1 MFANLHR
8 NYPEKKRGKINGNHM
23 KKISIFAIMLL
34 LNAGLLFSQEIP
46 DQSTLMARAPASF
59 KALFKTTRGDFIVEV
74 YRDWSPLGA
83 DRLYQLLMTHFYD
96 NNGIFRVQKGYVVQF
111 GICDNKAVNTFWDK
125 HIIADEPVLEKN
137 LQGTISYARDG
148 VNSRTVQLFI
158 NLRDNPKLDTVNFN
172 GLRGFPPVAKI
183 VSGFEV
189 VEQLYDG
196 YGFEPAKY
204 QDSIMV
210 RGNAYL
216 RQFWPNIDYIRE
228 ARIIIRSVN

>member
-1 MFANLHR
+1 
-8 NYPEKKRGKINGNHM
+8 M
-23 KKISIFAIMLL
+23 KKISIFAFILL
-34 LNAGLLFSQEIP
+34 LQAGFLHAQEIP

-59 KALFKTTRGDFIVEV
+59 KAQFKTTRGDFIVEV
-74 YRDWSPLGA
+74 YRNWSPLGA
-83 DRLYQLLMTHFYD
+83 DRIYQLLMTHFYD
-96 NNGIFRVQKGYVVQF
+96 SNGIFRVQKGYVVQF
-111 GICDNKAVNTFWDK
+111 GICDNPVVNTFWDK

-158 NLRDNPKLDTVNFN
+158 NLRNNSKLDTVSFN
-172 GLRGFPPVAKI
+172 GLRGFPPVARI
-183 VSGFEV
+183 ISGFEV

-196 YGFEPAKY
+196 YGFEPAKN

-216 RQFWPNIDYIRE
+216 RQYWPNIDYIRE
-228 ARIIIRSVN
+228 ARIIEE